1 VRTIARPL
9 QRQSAVPSRD
19 GAWTASRTTTW
30 PNDPV
35 ETLSVSVLVAAWNEE
50 RTVGRCLDSLLAIE
64 CPVLEIIVCAG
75 GTDRTFAIA
84 KGYQSESV
92 IVLEQRPGEG
102 KQQALRRCFERSHGE
117 IIYLT
122 DADCL
127 VPGGVFQAVIAPIRA
142 GACDAATGTSR
153 PREEQIDASLPFFQW
168 SILRAVERRRPA
180 TSEGLLGRNCAVRRD
195 ALQAAGAFNNSVP
208 IGTDYHLAR
217 RLLESG
223 ARIRFVPAAVETLF
237 PERPGAV
244 LRQQSRW
251 LRSIFLHG
259 PSFSDR
265 AQLTACVRTVALG
278 TGFFLF
284 PLTWP
289 WTKRRGMALWFSA
302 LASLTIIRYRYS
314 QALAAEL
321 SRSMPTSYLLKLPAL
336 TIVDVASWAWPFV
349 DGFSRARR
357 LRW

>member
-1 VRTIARPL
+1 LPR
-9 QRQSAVPSRD
+9 
-19 GAWTASRTTTW
+19 G
-30 PNDPV
+30 PV
-35 ETLSVSVLVAAWNEE
+35 ETSSVSVLVAAWNEE

-64 CPVLEIIVCAG
+64 CPDLEIIVCAG
-75 GTDRTFAIA
+75 GTDRTLKIA
-84 KGYQSESV
+84 RGYPSESV

-102 KQQALRRCFERSHGE
+102 KQHALRRCFERSRGE

-122 DADCL
+122 DADCV
-127 VPGGVFQAVIAPIRA
+127 VPGDVFQSVIAPIRA

-153 PREEQIDASLPFFQW
+153 PPEEQIHASLPFFQW
-168 SILRAVERRRPA
+168 SILRAVERRRPEA
-180 TSEGLLGRNCAVRRD
+180 SDGLLGRNCAVRRD
-195 ALQAAGAFNNSVP
+195 ALQAAGAFHDSVP

-217 RLLESG
+217 RLLENG
-223 ARIRFVPAAVETLF
+223 ARIQFVPAAVETVF
-237 PERPGAV
+237 HERPGAA

-251 LRSIFLHG
+251 LRSIFLHS
-259 PSFSDR
+259 PAFSDR
-265 AQLTACVRTVALG
+265 AQLTASARTVALG

-302 LASLTIIRYRYS
+302 LVALTIIRYRYG

-321 SRSMPTSYLLKLPAL
+321 SRSLPASYLLKLPAL
-336 TIVDVASWAWPFV
+336 TIVDLASWAWPVV
-349 DGFSRARR
+349 DGLSRTRR